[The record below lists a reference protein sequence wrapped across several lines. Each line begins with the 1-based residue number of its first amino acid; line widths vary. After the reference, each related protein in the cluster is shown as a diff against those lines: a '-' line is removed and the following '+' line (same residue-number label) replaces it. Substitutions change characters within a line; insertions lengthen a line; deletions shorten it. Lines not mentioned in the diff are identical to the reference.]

1 MTNRGGAWDVER
13 HTVFLDYVLRRR
25 RGDLLTEIEE
35 GMAAQPETVEQAA
48 YRNALEQVT
57 EGREDAVARAR
68 EDEKG

>member
-1 MTNRGGAWDVER
+1 MTTRGGAWDVER

>member
-35 GMAAQPETVEQAA
+35 GMAAQPETVEEAA
-48 YRNALEQVT
+48 YRNALEQAMEDRDDAAVREYK
-57 EGREDAVARAR
+57 EG
-68 EDEKG
+68 